1 MNKFINSQ
9 KQLNVISDMVRKHR
23 KSNNWSLADL
33 SNQLMLLGIDIPKP
47 SIQNIENGKRVVKE
61 YEFYA
66 ICKVFN
72 ISMEDMLKNYIN
84 EL

>member
-9 KQLNVISDMVRKHR
+9 KQLNVISDMVRKYR